1 MSDDL
6 DRLRERV
13 LVLRCQAGDGAAFAE
28 LVGRYAGL
36 VGGTLRQLLGESATE
51 DATQD
56 VWLAVWRGLP
66 GLHDSDALPAW
77 VRRVARDRAFQELR
91 RRNRRLPVVSWASD
105 PPADEPNDPAD
116 VDRVRAALDR
126 LPAVHRDALVL
137 RYLEGLSYERMATI
151 LGCPVGTVR
160 SRLHHAKA
168 ALRAIL
174 DPEGDR

>member
-6 DRLRERV
+6 DRLYDRV

-28 LVGRYAGL
+28 LIGRYSAL
-36 VGGTLRQLLGESATE
+36 VNGTLRRLLGGAT
-51 DATQD
+51 DDVAQD

-66 GLHDSDALPAW
+66 KLSDPAALPAW

-91 RRNRRLPVVSWASD
+91 RRNRRVTTLPLAVE
-105 PPADEPNDPAD
+105 PPATEPDDPAD
-116 VDRVRAALDR
+116 TDRIRKAVDR
-126 LPAVHRDALVL
+126 LPAVHRDVLAL
-137 RYLEGLSYERMATI
+137 RFLEGLSYEQTAAV

-168 ALRAIL
+168 ALRGL
-174 DPEGDR
+174 LTPEDDR